1 MDDMYIKKAKRVVST
16 CMIKAPL
23 NLGAELLRGGV
34 PMDACGL
41 HPSSSCAPSTT
52 TTTIII
58 IIINIIAIVY
68 NCCAW
73 VCAHR
78 SH

>member
-16 CMIKAPL
+16 CMIEAPL

-41 HPSSSCAPSTT
+41 HRGCVFLCSFHHRYHHRHRLQPLRMK
-52 TTTIII
+52 
-58 IIINIIAIVY
+58 
-68 NCCAW
+68 
-73 VCAHR
+73 VCIQ
-78 SH
+78 